1 MTVPPLSTNDP
12 KVIPTRLDPNPNHS
26 LHLLTMLNRPLHV
39 LYTSVN
45 YVPSDEVLDSS
56 LSALPIL
63 LLRHRFIA
71 WLTVLLLG
79 PPPLNG

>member
-12 KVIPTRLDPNPNHS
+12 KAIPTRLDPNPNHS

-39 LYTSVN
+39 LYTPVN

-56 LSALPIL
+56 VSLLRILPLRPRFNVWLIAPRLNPL
-63 LLRHRFIA
+63 LLD
-71 WLTVLLLG
+71 G
-79 PPPLNG
+79 